1 MANKKLVRLPSNM
14 SIKIIKKLKENLVWN
29 NNQKNNQSRNK
40 KKAKE

>member
-1 MANKKLVRLPSNM
+1 MENKKSVRLPSNM
-14 SIKIIKKLKENLVWN
+14 SIKIIKKENLVWN